1 MTAVVAGEGR
11 TVAPFLFPFRRGG
24 RASRWLIGSL
34 LVALLPVSFV
44 IVFGYVVRCVRT
56 AAADP
61 FAAPPGWRPGIR
73 LLSDGVWSALQV
85 AVVTAPFALAAWL
98 LADALGRVWHPA
110 GDAAFDRAFA
120 LIATGV
126 VAALPWGIAMLML
139 VPPTLARFALSGR
152 ARDLVGVRWAL
163 ACVRRRYAEWNLAVV
178 AITTGW
184 LLGLVCV
191 AGCGIG
197 VVPGAFYAI
206 LVSAHACAALAPDR
220 TAR

>member
-1 MTAVVAGEGR
+1 VTAVVAGEGR
-11 TVAPFLFPFRRGG
+11 AVAPFVFPFRPGG

-34 LVALLPVSFV
+34 LMALLPVSFV
-44 IVFGYVVRCVRT
+44 IVFGYAVACVRT

-61 FAAPPGWRPGIR
+61 FAAPPPWRPGVR
-73 LLSDGVWSALQV
+73 LLSDGAWSAVQV
-85 AVVTAPFALAAWL
+85 AVLTAPFALAAWL
-98 LADALGRVWHPA
+98 AADVLARVWHPA
-110 GDAAFDRAFA
+110 GHAVFDRAYA
-120 LIATGV
+120 LIVTGV
-126 VAALPWGIAMLML
+126 LAALPWGISMLVL
-139 VPPTLARFALSGR
+139 VPPTLTRFALSGR
-152 ARDLVGVRWAL
+152 ARALADVRWAL
-163 ACVRRRYAEWNLAVV
+163 SCVRWRYAEWNLAVV

-191 AGCGIG
+191 VGFGFA